1 MAGLFVNLN
10 IMSKAIRKVFKID
23 TLSLHE
29 CTDGYF
35 LYDYVIGMNISM
47 RAKTEQDA
55 YIEALLYYQ
64 KKLTEVKKD
73 YKLLNE
79 KVENFIS
86 QFDKDGDE

>member
-1 MAGLFVNLN
+1 
-10 IMSKAIRKVFKID
+10 MSKVIRKIFKID

-29 CTDGYF
+29 CKDGYF

-64 KKLTEVKKD
+64 KKLKEVKND
-73 YKLLNE
+73 YKLLND
-79 KVENFIS
+79 KVESFIS
-86 QFDKDGDE
+86 QFDKDE

>member
-1 MAGLFVNLN
+1 
-10 IMSKAIRKVFKID
+10 MSKTIRKVFKID
-23 TLSLHE
+23 TLSLNE

>member
-1 MAGLFVNLN
+1 
-10 IMSKAIRKVFKID
+10 MSKTIRKVFKID

-29 CTDGYF
+29 CTDGYY
-35 LYDYVIGMNISM
+35 LYDYVIGINISM

-64 KKLTEVKKD
+64 KRLKELKND
-73 YKLLNE
+73 YKLLND

-86 QFDKDGDE
+86 QFDKDGNE

>member
-1 MAGLFVNLN
+1 
-10 IMSKAIRKVFKID
+10 MSKVIRKIFKID

-29 CTDGYF
+29 CTDGFF

-64 KKLTEVKKD
+64 KKLVEVKTD
-73 YKLLNE
+73 YENLNN
-79 KVENFIS
+79 KVQSFIT
-86 QFDKDGDE
+86 QFTEDEEI

>member
-1 MAGLFVNLN
+1 
-10 IMSKAIRKVFKID
+10 MSKTIRKVFKID

-55 YIEALLYYQ
+55 YIESLLYYQ
-64 KKLTEVKKD
+64 KKLTEIKND
-73 YKLLNE
+73 YKVLNN

-86 QFDKDGDE
+86 QFVEDGEV

>member
-1 MAGLFVNLN
+1 
-10 IMSKAIRKVFKID
+10 MSKVIRKNFKID

-29 CTDGYF
+29 CKDGYF

-64 KKLTEVKKD
+64 NKLKEVKND
-73 YKLLNE
+73 YKLLND
-79 KVENFIS
+79 KVESFIS
-86 QFDKDGDE
+86 QFDKDE

>member
-1 MAGLFVNLN
+1 
-10 IMSKAIRKVFKID
+10 MSKVIKKVFKID

-29 CTDGYF
+29 CTDGYY

-64 KKLTEVKKD
+64 KRLVEVKAD
-73 YKLLNE
+73 YKILND
-79 KVENFIS
+79 KVENFLS
-86 QFDKDGDE
+86 QFNREEDEKI